1 MEVSVPELWAH
12 CPSKQ
17 LLAQN
22 QRSLRP
28 LQVYPFQQASEGQS
42 RLTFTPAGWSQ
53 QGLPRLSTTLIEDI
67 MICYLGGVK
76 MQMKDVALELLCQRK
91 IEMPEVTPPVQDGL
105 WDLPGFSEARDYL
118 DRKGLSSTWVDEVV
132 DPSGRLACFEKN
144 GKPHYRS
151 ECPAYEGYRLD
162 GSTGSVQC
170 RNVPFLLP
178 GLQWDNTCSKNPEQ
192 CPFLLKKDD

>member
-1 MEVSVPELWAH
+1 MYWLSW
-12 CPSKQ
+12 PSMQ
-17 LLAQN
+17 L
-22 QRSLRP
+22 
-28 LQVYPFQQASEGQS
+28 
-42 RLTFTPAGWSQ
+42 
-53 QGLPRLSTTLIEDI
+53 
-67 MICYLGGVK
+67 
-76 MQMKDVALELLCQRK
+76 
-91 IEMPEVTPPVQDGL
+91 QDGL

-151 ECPAYEGYRLD
+151 ECPAYEGYWLD

-170 RNVPFLLP
+170 RNVPFLQP

-192 CPFLLKKDD
+192 CPFLLKKDDWNMKRALRRSYLSKRRALPFIPKITALGFLQWKSSCPVAHFWVPS